1 MSKSVAISQPIIYT
15 VSRLNTVVR
24 LLLEQEVG
32 LVWLTAEISNLVQHS
47 SGHWYFTLKD
57 SQAQVKAAMFK
68 GQNRRVSFRPQN
80 GQQILVQGQLSLY
93 EARGDY
99 QLIVEKMQPAGDG
112 LLQMK
117 LEALKTQLT
126 TEGLFAPSRKR
137 PLPARPK
144 QIGIITSPTGAAVHD
159 MLTVLARRDPALS
172 VILYPSAVQG
182 ESAVPALLTA
192 LETACRRNECDLL
205 IIGRGGGSL
214 EDLWCFND
222 ERVVR
227 AIANSAIPIVSAVG
241 HETDVTLADFAAD
254 LRAPTPSAA
263 AELVSQDQ
271 QQHIQRLA
279 QMIQRLKQAMLLQ
292 QQRYVLRWQRHQ
304 SRLAAQN
311 PQYQLQQKIQR
322 HDDLQWRLE
331 RAIQQQLN
339 HSSRYYA
346 EQAQRLQQAS
356 PARDILALQ
365 QQHEFLKQRL
375 LNAIQNRQ
383 QDSEQQLAR
392 LSGQLQAL
400 SPLQVLARGYSV
412 TTKMNGEL
420 VRDQVQVAVGE
431 QLNIQ
436 LSQGALLV
444 NVNAVTS
451 PS

>member
-1 MSKSVAISQPIIYT
+1 MAISQPIIYT

-24 LLLEQEVG
+24 LLLEQEMG

-126 TEGLFAPSRKR
+126 AEGLFAPSRKR
-137 PLPARPK
+137 PLPAQPK

-159 MLTVLARRDPALS
+159 MLTILARRDPSLP

-182 ESAVPALLTA
+182 ENAVPALLTA
-192 LETACRRNECDLL
+192 LATAWQRDECDLL

-227 AIANSAIPIVSAVG
+227 AIASSPIPIVSAVG

-263 AELVSQDQ
+263 AELVSRDQ
-271 QQHIQRLA
+271 QQQLHRLT
-279 QMIQRLKQAMLLQ
+279 QFIQRLKQAILLQ
-292 QQRYVLRWQRHQ
+292 QQRYVLRWQRQQ

-311 PQYQLQQKIQR
+311 PQYQLQQKMQR
-322 HDDLQWRLE
+322 QDELQWRLE
-331 RAIQQQLN
+331 RVMKQQLN
-339 HSSRYYA
+339 NSSRHYA
-346 EQAQRLQQAS
+346 EQTQRLQQAS
-356 PARDILALQ
+356 PARHLSTLK
-365 QQHEFLKQRL
+365 QQHEFLQQRL
-375 LNAIQNRQ
+375 LKAIQNRHQ
-383 QDSEQQLAR
+383 ARQQQLAQ

-412 TTKMNGEL
+412 TTNMSGKLIHEYS
-420 VRDQVQVAVGE
+420 QVTPG
-431 QLNIQ
+431 
-436 LSQGALLV
+436 
-444 NVNAVTS
+444 
-451 PS
+451 

>member
-1 MSKSVAISQPIIYT
+1 MAISQPIIYT

-24 LLLEQEVG
+24 LLLEQEMG

-117 LEALKTQLT
+117 LEALKAQLT
-126 TEGLFAPSRKR
+126 AEGLFAPSRKR
-137 PLPARPK
+137 PLPPQPK

-159 MLTVLARRDPALS
+159 MLTILARRDPSLP

-182 ESAVPALLTA
+182 ESAVPALLAA
-192 LETACRRNECDLL
+192 LETAWRRDECDLL

-227 AIANSAIPIVSAVG
+227 AIASSPIPIVSAVG

-263 AELVSQDQ
+263 AELVSRDQ
-271 QQHIQRLA
+271 QQQLHRLT
-279 QMIQRLKQAMLLQ
+279 QLIQRLKQAILLQ
-292 QQRYVLRWQRHQ
+292 QQRYVLRWQRQH

-322 HDDLQWRLE
+322 QDELQWRLE
-331 RAIQQQLN
+331 RVIKQQLDN
-339 HSSRYYA
+339 ASRHYA
-346 EQAQRLQQAS
+346 EQTQRLQQAS
-356 PARDILALQ
+356 PARHLSTLK
-365 QQHEFLKQRL
+365 QQHEFLQQRL
-375 LNAIQNRQ
+375 LKALQNQHQARQ
-383 QDSEQQLAR
+383 QQLAQ

-412 TTKMNGEL
+412 TTNMSGKLIHEAS
-420 VRDQVQVAVGE
+420 QVTPGE

-436 LSQGALLV
+436 LGKGALRV
-444 NVNAVTS
+444 KTEAVKSET
-451 PS
+451 

>member
-1 MSKSVAISQPIIYT
+1 MAISQPIIYT

-24 LLLEQEVG
+24 LLLEQEMG

-117 LEALKTQLT
+117 LEALKAQLT
-126 TEGLFAPSRKR
+126 AEGLFAPSRKR
-137 PLPARPK
+137 PLPPQPK

-159 MLTVLARRDPALS
+159 MLTILARRDPSLP

-192 LETACRRNECDLL
+192 LETAWRRDECDLL

-227 AIANSAIPIVSAVG
+227 AIASSPIPIVSAVG

-263 AELVSQDQ
+263 AELVSRDQ
-271 QQHIQRLA
+271 QQQLHRLT
-279 QMIQRLKQAMLLQ
+279 QLIQRLKQAILLQ
-292 QQRYVLRWQRHQ
+292 QQRYVLRWQRQH

-322 HDDLQWRLE
+322 QDELQWRLE
-331 RAIQQQLN
+331 RVIKQQLGN
-339 HSSRYYA
+339 ASRHYA
-346 EQAQRLQQAS
+346 EQTQRLQQAS
-356 PARDILALQ
+356 PTRHLSTLK
-365 QQHEFLKQRL
+365 QQHEFLQQRL
-375 LNAIQNRQ
+375 LKALQNQHQARQ
-383 QDSEQQLAR
+383 QQLAQ

-412 TTKMNGEL
+412 TTNMSGKLIHEAS
-420 VRDQVQVAVGE
+420 QVTPGE

-436 LSQGALLV
+436 LGKGALRV
-444 NVNAVTS
+444 KTEAVKSET
-451 PS
+451 

>member
-1 MSKSVAISQPIIYT
+1 MAISQPIIYT

-24 LLLEQEVG
+24 LLLEQEMG

-117 LEALKTQLT
+117 LEALKAQLT
-126 TEGLFAPSRKR
+126 AEGLFAPSRKR
-137 PLPARPK
+137 PLPAQPK

-159 MLTVLARRDPALS
+159 MLTILARRDPSLP
-172 VILYPSAVQG
+172 VIIYPSAVQG
-182 ESAVPALLTA
+182 ESAVPALLAA
-192 LETACRRNECDLL
+192 LETAWRRNECDLL
-205 IIGRGGGSL
+205 IVGRGGGSL

-227 AIANSAIPIVSAVG
+227 AIASSPIPIVSAVG

-254 LRAPTPSAA
+254 LRAPTPSVA
-263 AELVSQDQ
+263 AELVSRDQ
-271 QQHIQRLA
+271 LQQLHRLA
-279 QMIQRLKQAMLLQ
+279 QFIQRLKQAILLQ
-292 QQRYVLRWQRHQ
+292 QQRYVLRWQQ
-304 SRLAAQN
+304 QQAQLAAQN
-311 PQYQLQQKIQR
+311 PQYQLQQKMQR
-322 HDDLQWRLE
+322 QDELQWRLE
-331 RAIQQQLN
+331 RVIKQQLDN
-339 HSSRYYA
+339 ASRHYE
-346 EQAQRLQQAS
+346 EQTQRLQQAS
-356 PARDILALQ
+356 PARHLSTLK
-365 QQHEFLKQRL
+365 QQHEFLQQRL
-375 LNAIQNRQ
+375 LKAIQNQRQ
-383 QDSEQQLAR
+383 ASQQQLAQ

-412 TTKMNGEL
+412 TTNMSGKLIHEAS
-420 VRDQVQVAVGE
+420 QVTPGE

-436 LSQGALLV
+436 LGKGALRV
-444 NVNAVTS
+444 KTEAVKSET
-451 PS
+451 

>member
-1 MSKSVAISQPIIYT
+1 MAISQPIIYT

-24 LLLEQEVG
+24 LLLEQEMG

-117 LEALKTQLT
+117 LEALKAQLT
-126 TEGLFAPSRKR
+126 AEGLFAPSRKR
-137 PLPARPK
+137 PLPPQPK

-159 MLTVLARRDPALS
+159 MLTILARRDPSLP
-172 VILYPSAVQG
+172 VVLYPSAVQG
-182 ESAVPALLTA
+182 ESAVPALLAA
-192 LETACRRNECDLL
+192 LETAWQRDECDLL

-227 AIANSAIPIVSAVG
+227 AIASSPIPIVSAVG

-263 AELVSQDQ
+263 AELVSRDQ
-271 QQHIQRLA
+271 QQQLHRLT
-279 QMIQRLKQAMLLQ
+279 QLIQRLKQAILLQ
-292 QQRYVLRWQRHQ
+292 QQREVLRWQRQH

-322 HDDLQWRLE
+322 QDELQWRLE
-331 RAIQQQLN
+331 RVIKQQFDN
-339 HSSRYYA
+339 ASRNYA
-346 EQAQRLQQAS
+346 EQTQRLQQAS
-356 PARDILALQ
+356 PARHLSTLK
-365 QQHEFLKQRL
+365 QQHEFLQQRL
-375 LNAIQNRQ
+375 LKAIQNRQ
-383 QDSEQQLAR
+383 QTNQQQLAQ

-412 TTKMNGEL
+412 TTNMSGKLIHEAS
-420 VRDQVQVAVGE
+420 QVTPGE

-436 LSQGALLV
+436 LGKGVLRV
-444 NVNAVTS
+444 KTEAVKSET
-451 PS
+451 

>member
-1 MSKSVAISQPIIYT
+1 MAISQPIIYT

-24 LLLEQEVG
+24 LLLEQEMG

-117 LEALKTQLT
+117 LEALKAQLT
-126 TEGLFAPSRKR
+126 AEGLFAPSRKR
-137 PLPARPK
+137 PLPAQPK

-159 MLTVLARRDPALS
+159 MLTILARRDPSLP

-182 ESAVPALLTA
+182 ESAVPALLAA
-192 LETACRRNECDLL
+192 LETAWRRDECDLL

-227 AIANSAIPIVSAVG
+227 AIASSPIPIVSAVG

-263 AELVSQDQ
+263 AELVSRDQ
-271 QQHIQRLA
+271 QQQLHRLT
-279 QMIQRLKQAMLLQ
+279 QFIQRLKQAILLQ
-292 QQRYVLRWQRHQ
+292 QQRYVLRWQQQQ

-311 PQYQLQQKIQR
+311 PQYQLQQKMQR
-322 HDDLQWRLE
+322 QDELQWRLE
-331 RAIQQQLN
+331 RVIKQLLDN
-339 HSSRYYA
+339 SSRHYA
-346 EQAQRLQQAS
+346 EQTQRLQQAS
-356 PARDILALQ
+356 PARHLSALQ
-365 QQHEFLKQRL
+365 QQHEFLQQRL
-375 LNAIQNRQ
+375 LKAIKNRQ
-383 QDSEQQLAR
+383 QDSQQQLAR

-412 TTKMNGEL
+412 TTNMSGKLIHEYS
-420 VRDQVQVAVGE
+420 QVTPGE

-436 LSQGALLV
+436 LGKGALRV
-444 NVNAVTS
+444 RTEEVKSET
-451 PS
+451 

>member
-1 MSKSVAISQPIIYT
+1 MAISQPIIYT

-24 LLLEQEVG
+24 LLLEQEMG

-117 LEALKTQLT
+117 LEALKAQLT
-126 TEGLFAPSRKR
+126 AEGLFAPSRKR
-137 PLPARPK
+137 PLPPQPK

-159 MLTVLARRDPALS
+159 MLTILARRDPSLP

-192 LETACRRNECDLL
+192 LETAWRRDECDLL

-227 AIANSAIPIVSAVG
+227 AIASSQIPIVSAVG
-241 HETDVTLADFAAD
+241 HETDVTLVDFAAD

-263 AELVSQDQ
+263 AELVSRDQ
-271 QQHIQRLA
+271 QQQLHRLT
-279 QMIQRLKQAMLLQ
+279 QLIQRLKQAILLQ
-292 QQRYVLRWQRHQ
+292 QQRYVLRWQRQH

-322 HDDLQWRLE
+322 QDELQWRLE
-331 RAIQQQLN
+331 RVIKQQLDN
-339 HSSRYYA
+339 ASRHYA
-346 EQAQRLQQAS
+346 EQTQRLQQAS
-356 PARDILALQ
+356 PTRHLSTLK
-365 QQHEFLKQRL
+365 QQHEFLQQRL
-375 LNAIQNRQ
+375 LKALQNQHQARQ
-383 QDSEQQLAR
+383 QQLAQ

-412 TTKMNGEL
+412 TTNMSGKLIHEAS
-420 VRDQVQVAVGE
+420 QVTPGE

-436 LSQGALLV
+436 LGKGALRV
-444 NVNAVTS
+444 KTEAVKSET
-451 PS
+451 

>member
-1 MSKSVAISQPIIYT
+1 MAISQPIIYT

-24 LLLEQEVG
+24 LLLEQEMG

-68 GQNRRVSFRPQN
+68 GQNRRVSFRPKN

-117 LEALKTQLT
+117 LEALKAQLT
-126 TEGLFAPSRKR
+126 AEGLFAPSRKR
-137 PLPARPK
+137 PLPAQPK

-159 MLTVLARRDPALS
+159 MLTILARRDPSLQ
-172 VILYPSAVQG
+172 VIIYPSAVQG
-182 ESAVPALLTA
+182 ESAVPALLAA
-192 LETACRRNECDLL
+192 LETAWRRNECDLL
-205 IIGRGGGSL
+205 IVGRGGGSL

-227 AIANSAIPIVSAVG
+227 AIASSPIPIVSAVG

-254 LRAPTPSAA
+254 LRAPTPSVA
-263 AELVSQDQ
+263 AELVSRDQ
-271 QQHIQRLA
+271 LQQLHRLT
-279 QMIQRLKQAMLLQ
+279 QFIQRLKQAILLQ
-292 QQRYVLRWQRHQ
+292 QQRYVLRWQQ
-304 SRLAAQN
+304 QQAQLAAQN
-311 PQYQLQQKIQR
+311 PQYQLQQKMQR
-322 HDDLQWRLE
+322 QDELQWRLE
-331 RAIQQQLN
+331 RVIKQQLDN
-339 HSSRYYA
+339 ASRHYE
-346 EQAQRLQQAS
+346 EQTQRLQQAS
-356 PARDILALQ
+356 PARHLSTLK
-365 QQHEFLKQRL
+365 QQHEFLQQRL
-375 LNAIQNRQ
+375 LKAIQNQRQ
-383 QDSEQQLAR
+383 ASQQQLAQ

-412 TTKMNGEL
+412 TTNMSGRLIHEYS
-420 VRDQVQVAVGE
+420 QVTPGE

-436 LSQGALLV
+436 LGKGALRV
-444 NVNAVTS
+444 RTEEIKS
-451 PS
+451 ET

>member
-1 MSKSVAISQPIIYT
+1 MTISQPIIYT

-24 LLLEQEVG
+24 LLLEQEMG

-117 LEALKTQLT
+117 LEALKAQLT
-126 TEGLFAPSRKR
+126 AEGLFAPSRKR
-137 PLPARPK
+137 ALPAQPK

-159 MLTVLARRDPALS
+159 MLTILARRDPSLP

-182 ESAVPALLTA
+182 ESAVPALLAA
-192 LETACRRNECDLL
+192 LETAWRRDECDLL

-227 AIANSAIPIVSAVG
+227 AIASSPIPIVSAVG

-271 QQHIQRLA
+271 QQQLHRLT
-279 QMIQRLKQAMLLQ
+279 QFIQRLKQAILLQ
-292 QQRYVLRWQRHQ
+292 QQRYVLRWQRQQ

-311 PQYQLQQKIQR
+311 PQYQLQQKMQR
-322 HDDLQWRLE
+322 QDELQWRLE
-331 RAIQQQLN
+331 RVIKQLLDN
-339 HSSRYYA
+339 SSRHYA
-346 EQAQRLQQAS
+346 EQTQRLQQAS
-356 PARDILALQ
+356 PARHLSALQ
-365 QQHEFLKQRL
+365 QQHEFLQQRL
-375 LNAIQNRQ
+375 LKAIKNRQ
-383 QDSEQQLAR
+383 QDSLQQLAQ

-412 TTKMNGEL
+412 TTNMNGKLIHEYS
-420 VRDQVQVAVGE
+420 QVTPGE

-436 LSQGALLV
+436 LGKGALRV
-444 NVNAVTS
+444 RTEEVKSET
-451 PS
+451 

>member
-1 MSKSVAISQPIIYT
+1 MAISQPIIYT

-24 LLLEQEVG
+24 LLLEQEMG

-117 LEALKTQLT
+117 LEALKAQLT
-126 TEGLFAPSRKR
+126 AEGLFAPSRKR
-137 PLPARPK
+137 PLPPQPK

-159 MLTVLARRDPALS
+159 MLTILARRDPSLP

-192 LETACRRNECDLL
+192 LETAWRRDECDLL

-227 AIANSAIPIVSAVG
+227 AIASSPIPIVSAVG

-263 AELVSQDQ
+263 AELVSRDQ
-271 QQHIQRLA
+271 QQQLHRLT
-279 QMIQRLKQAMLLQ
+279 QLIQRLKQAILLQ
-292 QQRYVLRWQRHQ
+292 QQRYVLRWQRQH

-322 HDDLQWRLE
+322 QDELQWRLE
-331 RAIQQQLN
+331 RAIKQQLDN
-339 HSSRYYA
+339 ASRHYA
-346 EQAQRLQQAS
+346 EQTQRLQQAS
-356 PARDILALQ
+356 PTRHLSTLK
-365 QQHEFLKQRL
+365 QQHEFLQQRL
-375 LNAIQNRQ
+375 LKALQNQHQARQ
-383 QDSEQQLAR
+383 QQLAQ

-412 TTKMNGEL
+412 TTNMSGKLIHEAS
-420 VRDQVQVAVGE
+420 QVTPGE

-436 LSQGALLV
+436 LGKGALRV
-444 NVNAVTS
+444 KTEAVKSET
-451 PS
+451 

>member
-1 MSKSVAISQPIIYT
+1 MAISQPIIYT

-24 LLLEQEVG
+24 LLLEQEMG

-117 LEALKTQLT
+117 LEALKAQLT
-126 TEGLFAPSRKR
+126 AEGLFAPSRKR
-137 PLPARPK
+137 PLPPQPK

-159 MLTVLARRDPALS
+159 MLTILARRDPSLP

-192 LETACRRNECDLL
+192 LETAWRRDECDLL

-227 AIANSAIPIVSAVG
+227 AIASSQIPIVSAVG
-241 HETDVTLADFAAD
+241 HETDVTLVDFAAD

-263 AELVSQDQ
+263 AELVSRDQ
-271 QQHIQRLA
+271 QQQLHRLT
-279 QMIQRLKQAMLLQ
+279 QLIQRLKQAILLQ
-292 QQRYVLRWQRHQ
+292 QQRYVLRWQRQH

-322 HDDLQWRLE
+322 QDELQWRLE
-331 RAIQQQLN
+331 RVMKQQLDN
-339 HSSRYYA
+339 ASRHYA
-346 EQAQRLQQAS
+346 EQTQRLQQAS
-356 PARDILALQ
+356 PTRHLSTLK
-365 QQHEFLKQRL
+365 QQHEFLQQRL
-375 LNAIQNRQ
+375 LKALQNQHQARQ
-383 QDSEQQLAR
+383 QQLAQ

-412 TTKMNGEL
+412 TTNMSGKLIHEAS
-420 VRDQVQVAVGE
+420 QVTPGE

-436 LSQGALLV
+436 LGKGALRV
-444 NVNAVTS
+444 KTEAVKSET
-451 PS
+451 

>member
-1 MSKSVAISQPIIYT
+1 MAISQPIIYT

-24 LLLEQEVG
+24 LLLEQEMG

-117 LEALKTQLT
+117 LEALKAQLT
-126 TEGLFAPSRKR
+126 AEGLFAPSRKR
-137 PLPARPK
+137 PLPAQPK

-159 MLTVLARRDPALS
+159 MLTILARRDPSLP
-172 VILYPSAVQG
+172 VIIYPSAVQG
-182 ESAVPALLTA
+182 ESAVPALLAA
-192 LETACRRNECDLL
+192 LETAWRRNECDLL
-205 IIGRGGGSL
+205 IVGRGGGSL

-227 AIANSAIPIVSAVG
+227 AIASSPIPIVSAVG

-271 QQHIQRLA
+271 QQQLHRLA
-279 QMIQRLKQAMLLQ
+279 QLIQRLKQAILLQ
-292 QQRYVLRWQRHQ
+292 QQRGVLRWQQQH

-322 HDDLQWRLE
+322 QDELQWRLE
-331 RAIQQQLN
+331 RAIKQQLDN
-339 HSSRYYA
+339 ASRHYA
-346 EQAQRLQQAS
+346 EQTQRLQQAS
-356 PARDILALQ
+356 PARHLSTLK
-365 QQHEFLKQRL
+365 QQHEFLQQRL
-375 LNAIQNRQ
+375 LKAIQNQRQ
-383 QDSEQQLAR
+383 ASQQQLAQ

-412 TTKMNGEL
+412 TTNMSGRLIHEYS
-420 VRDQVQVAVGE
+420 QVTPGE

-436 LSQGALLV
+436 LGKGALRV
-444 NVNAVTS
+444 RTEEIKS
-451 PS
+451 ET

>member
-1 MSKSVAISQPIIYT
+1 MAISQPIIYT

-24 LLLEQEVG
+24 LLLEQEMG

-68 GQNRRVSFRPQN
+68 GQNRRVSFRPKN

-117 LEALKTQLT
+117 LEALKAQMTA
-126 TEGLFAPSRKR
+126 EGLFAPSRKR
-137 PLPARPK
+137 SLPAQPK

-159 MLTVLARRDPALS
+159 MLTILARRDPSLP

-182 ESAVPALLTA
+182 ESAAPALLAA
-192 LETACRRNECDLL
+192 LETAWRRDECDLL

-227 AIANSAIPIVSAVG
+227 AIASSPIPIVSAVG

-263 AELVSQDQ
+263 AELVSRDQ
-271 QQHIQRLA
+271 QQQLHRLT
-279 QMIQRLKQAMLLQ
+279 QFIQRLKQAILLQ
-292 QQRYVLRWQRHQ
+292 QQRYVFRWQQQQ
-304 SRLAAQN
+304 SRLTAQN
-311 PQYQLQQKIQR
+311 PQYQLQQKMQR
-322 HDDLQWRLE
+322 QDELQWRLE
-331 RAIQQQLN
+331 RVIKQLLDN
-339 HSSRYYA
+339 SSRHYA
-346 EQAQRLQQAS
+346 EQTQRLQQAS
-356 PARDILALQ
+356 PARHLSALQ
-365 QQHEFLKQRL
+365 QQHEFLQQRL
-375 LNAIQNRQ
+375 LKAIQNQ
-383 QDSEQQLAR
+383 QQNSLQQLAQ

-412 TTKMNGEL
+412 TTNMNGQLIHEYS
-420 VRDQVQVAVGE
+420 QVTSGE

-436 LSQGALLV
+436 LGKGALRV
-444 NVNAVTS
+444 RTEEVKA
-451 PS
+451 

>member
-1 MSKSVAISQPIIYT
+1 MAISQPIIYT

-24 LLLEQEVG
+24 LLLEQEMG

-117 LEALKTQLT
+117 LEALKAQLT
-126 TEGLFAPSRKR
+126 AEGLFAPSRKR
-137 PLPARPK
+137 PLPTQPK

-159 MLTVLARRDPALS
+159 MLTILARRDPSLP

-182 ESAVPALLTA
+182 ESAVPALLAA
-192 LETACRRNECDLL
+192 LETAWRRDECDLL

-227 AIANSAIPIVSAVG
+227 AIASSPIPIVSAVG

-263 AELVSQDQ
+263 AELVSRDQ
-271 QQHIQRLA
+271 QQQLHRLT
-279 QMIQRLKQAMLLQ
+279 QLIQRLKQAILLQ
-292 QQRYVLRWQRHQ
+292 QQRYVLRWQRQH

-322 HDDLQWRLE
+322 QDELQWRLE
-331 RAIQQQLN
+331 RAIKQQLDN
-339 HSSRYYA
+339 ASRHYA
-346 EQAQRLQQAS
+346 EQTQRLQQAS
-356 PARDILALQ
+356 PARHLSTLK
-365 QQHEFLKQRL
+365 QQHEFLQQRL
-375 LNAIQNRQ
+375 LKAIQNRQ
-383 QDSEQQLAR
+383 QARQQQLAQ

-412 TTKMNGEL
+412 TTNMSGKLIHEAS
-420 VRDQVQVAVGE
+420 QVTPGE

-436 LSQGALLV
+436 LGKGALRV
-444 NVNAVTS
+444 KTEAVKSET
-451 PS
+451 

>member
-1 MSKSVAISQPIIYT
+1 VAISQPIIYT

-24 LLLEQEVG
+24 LLLEQEMG

-117 LEALKTQLT
+117 LEALKAQLT
-126 TEGLFAPSRKR
+126 AEGLFAPSRKR
-137 PLPARPK
+137 PLPAQPK

-159 MLTVLARRDPALS
+159 MLTILARRDPSLP
-172 VILYPSAVQG
+172 VIIYPSAVQG
-182 ESAVPALLTA
+182 ESAVPALLAA
-192 LETACRRNECDLL
+192 LETAWRRNECDLL
-205 IIGRGGGSL
+205 IVGRGGGSL

-227 AIANSAIPIVSAVG
+227 AIASSPIPIVSAVG

-263 AELVSQDQ
+263 AELVSRDQ
-271 QQHIQRLA
+271 LQQLHRLT
-279 QMIQRLKQAMLLQ
+279 QFIQRLKQAILLQ
-292 QQRYVLRWQRHQ
+292 QQRYVLRWQQ
-304 SRLAAQN
+304 QQAQLAAQN
-311 PQYQLQQKIQR
+311 PQYQLQQKMQR
-322 HDDLQWRLE
+322 QDELQWRLE
-331 RAIQQQLN
+331 RVIKQQLDN
-339 HSSRYYA
+339 ASRHYA
-346 EQAQRLQQAS
+346 EQTQRLQQAS
-356 PARDILALQ
+356 PARHLSTLK
-365 QQHEFLKQRL
+365 QQHEFLQQRL
-375 LNAIQNRQ
+375 LKATQNQRQ
-383 QDSEQQLAR
+383 ASQQQLAQ

-412 TTKMNGEL
+412 TTNMSGRLIHEYS
-420 VRDQVQVAVGE
+420 QVTPGE

-436 LSQGALLV
+436 LGKGALRV
-444 NVNAVTS
+444 RTEEIKS
-451 PS
+451 ET

>member
-1 MSKSVAISQPIIYT
+1 VAISQPIIYT

-24 LLLEQEVG
+24 LLLEQEMG

-117 LEALKTQLT
+117 LEALKAQLT
-126 TEGLFAPSRKR
+126 AEGLFAPSRKR
-137 PLPARPK
+137 PLPAQPK

-159 MLTVLARRDPALS
+159 MLTILARRDPSLP
-172 VILYPSAVQG
+172 VIIYPSAVQG
-182 ESAVPALLTA
+182 ESAVPALLAA
-192 LETACRRNECDLL
+192 LETAWRRNECDLL
-205 IIGRGGGSL
+205 IVGRGGGSL

-227 AIANSAIPIVSAVG
+227 AIASSPIPIVSAVG
-241 HETDVTLADFAAD
+241 HETDVTLVDFAAD

-263 AELVSQDQ
+263 AELVSRDQ
-271 QQHIQRLA
+271 QQQLHRLT
-279 QMIQRLKQAMLLQ
+279 QFIQRLKQAILLQ
-292 QQRYVLRWQRHQ
+292 QQRYVLRWQQ
-304 SRLAAQN
+304 QQAQLAAQN
-311 PQYQLQQKIQR
+311 PQYQLQQKMQR
-322 HDDLQWRLE
+322 QDELQWRLE
-331 RAIQQQLN
+331 RVIKQQLDN
-339 HSSRYYA
+339 ASRHYE
-346 EQAQRLQQAS
+346 EQTQRLQQAS
-356 PARDILALQ
+356 PARHLSTLK
-365 QQHEFLKQRL
+365 QQHEFLQQRL
-375 LNAIQNRQ
+375 LKAIQNQRQ
-383 QDSEQQLAR
+383 ASQQQLAQ

-412 TTKMNGEL
+412 TTNMSGRLIHEYS
-420 VRDQVQVAVGE
+420 QVTPGE

-436 LSQGALLV
+436 LGKGALRV
-444 NVNAVTS
+444 RTEEIKS
-451 PS
+451 ET

>member
-1 MSKSVAISQPIIYT
+1 MAISQPIIYT

-24 LLLEQEVG
+24 LLLEQEMG

-117 LEALKTQLT
+117 LEALKAQLT
-126 TEGLFAPSRKR
+126 AEGLFAPSRKR
-137 PLPARPK
+137 PLPAQPK

-159 MLTVLARRDPALS
+159 MLTILARRDPSLP

-182 ESAVPALLTA
+182 ESAVPALLAA
-192 LETACRRNECDLL
+192 LESAWQRDECDLL

-227 AIANSAIPIVSAVG
+227 AIANSPIPIVSAVG

-271 QQHIQRLA
+271 QQQLHRLA
-279 QMIQRLKQAMLLQ
+279 QLIQRLKQAILLQ
-292 QQRYVLRWQRHQ
+292 QQRGVLRWQQQH

-322 HDDLQWRLE
+322 QDELQWRLE
-331 RAIQQQLN
+331 RAIKQQLDN
-339 HSSRYYA
+339 ASRHYA
-346 EQAQRLQQAS
+346 EQTQRLQQAS
-356 PARDILALQ
+356 PARHLSTLK
-365 QQHEFLKQRL
+365 QQHEFLQQRL
-375 LNAIQNRQ
+375 LKAIQNRQ
-383 QDSEQQLAR
+383 QAHQQQLAQ
-392 LSGQLQAL
+392 LSGQLQTL

-412 TTKMNGEL
+412 TTNMSGKLIHEAS
-420 VRDQVQVAVGE
+420 QVTPGE

-436 LSQGALLV
+436 LGKGALRV
-444 NVNAVTS
+444 KTEAVKSET
-451 PS
+451 

>member
-1 MSKSVAISQPIIYT
+1 VAISQPIIYT

-24 LLLEQEVG
+24 LLLEQEMG

-117 LEALKTQLT
+117 LEALKAQLT

-137 PLPARPK
+137 PLPAQPK

-159 MLTVLARRDPALS
+159 MLTILARRDPSLP

-192 LETACRRNECDLL
+192 LETAWRRNECDLL
-205 IIGRGGGSL
+205 IVGRGGGSL

-227 AIANSAIPIVSAVG
+227 AIASSPIPIVSAVG

-271 QQHIQRLA
+271 QQQLQRLT
-279 QMIQRLKQAMLLQ
+279 QVTQRLKQAILLQ
-292 QQRYVLRWQRHQ
+292 QQRYVLRWQRQQ

-311 PQYQLQQKIQR
+311 PQYQLQQKMQR
-322 HDDLQWRLE
+322 QDELQSRLE
-331 RAIQQQLN
+331 RAIKQQLTN
-339 HSSRYYA
+339 SSRYYT
-346 EQAQRLQQAS
+346 EQTQRLQQAS
-356 PARDILALQ
+356 PARHLSTLK
-365 QQHEFLKQRL
+365 QQHEFLQQRL
-375 LNAIQNRQ
+375 LKAMQDQQ
-383 QDSEQQLAR
+383 QDSLQQLAQ
-392 LSGQLQAL
+392 LSAQLQAL

-412 TTKMNGEL
+412 TTKLNGEL
-420 VRDQVQVAVGE
+420 IRNYTQVTAGE
-431 QLNIQ
+431 RLKIR
-436 LSQGALLV
+436 LDKGELLV
-444 NVNAVTS
+444 TTEDVIC

>member
-1 MSKSVAISQPIIYT
+1 VAISQPIIYT

-24 LLLEQEVG
+24 LLLEQEMG

-117 LEALKTQLT
+117 LEALKAQLT
-126 TEGLFAPSRKR
+126 VEGLFESSRKR
-137 PLPARPK
+137 PLPAQPK

-159 MLTVLARRDPALS
+159 MLTILARRDPSLP

-182 ESAVPALLTA
+182 ESAVPALIAA
-192 LETACRRNECDLL
+192 LETAWRRDECDLL

-227 AIANSAIPIVSAVG
+227 AIASSPIPIVSAVG
-241 HETDVTLADFAAD
+241 HETDVTLADLAAD

-263 AELVSQDQ
+263 AELISRDQ
-271 QQHIQRLA
+271 QQQLHHLTQF
-279 QMIQRLKQAMLLQ
+279 IQRLKQAILLQ
-292 QQRYVLRWQRHQ
+292 QQRYVLRWQQ
-304 SRLAAQN
+304 QKSRLAAQN
-311 PQYQLQQKIQR
+311 PQYQLQQKMQR
-322 HDDLQWRLE
+322 QDELQWRLE
-331 RAIQQQLN
+331 RVIKQQLAN
-339 HSSRYYA
+339 ASHHYS
-346 EQAQRLQQAS
+346 EQTQRLQQAS
-356 PARDILALQ
+356 PARNLSVLQ
-365 QQHEFLKQRL
+365 QQHEFLQQRL
-375 LNAIQNRQ
+375 LKAIHNRQ
-383 QDSEQQLAR
+383 QAGQQHLAQ

-412 TTKMNGEL
+412 TTNMNGQLIHEYS
-420 VRDQVQVAVGE
+420 QVTSGE

-436 LSQGALLV
+436 LGKGVLRVKTEEVKA
-444 NVNAVTS
+444 
-451 PS
+451 

>member
-1 MSKSVAISQPIIYT
+1 MAISQPIIYT

-24 LLLEQEVG
+24 LLLEQEMG

-117 LEALKTQLT
+117 LEALKAQLT
-126 TEGLFAPSRKR
+126 AEGLFAPSRKR
-137 PLPARPK
+137 PLPPQPK

-159 MLTVLARRDPALS
+159 MLTILARRDPSLP

-192 LETACRRNECDLL
+192 LETAWRRDECDLL

-227 AIANSAIPIVSAVG
+227 AIASSQIPIVSAVG
-241 HETDVTLADFAAD
+241 HETDVTLVDFAAD

-263 AELVSQDQ
+263 AELVSRDQ
-271 QQHIQRLA
+271 QQQLHRLT
-279 QMIQRLKQAMLLQ
+279 QLIQRLKQAILLQ
-292 QQRYVLRWQRHQ
+292 QQRYVLRWQRQH

-322 HDDLQWRLE
+322 QDELQWRLE
-331 RAIQQQLN
+331 RVIKQQLDN
-339 HSSRYYA
+339 ASRHYA
-346 EQAQRLQQAS
+346 EQTQRLQQAS
-356 PARDILALQ
+356 PARHLSMLK
-365 QQHEFLKQRL
+365 QQHEFLQQRL
-375 LNAIQNRQ
+375 LKALQNQHQARQ
-383 QDSEQQLAR
+383 QQLAQ

-412 TTKMNGEL
+412 TTNMSGKLIHEAS
-420 VRDQVQVAVGE
+420 QVTPGE

-436 LSQGALLV
+436 LGKGALRV
-444 NVNAVTS
+444 KTEAVKSET
-451 PS
+451 

>member
-1 MSKSVAISQPIIYT
+1 VAISQPIIYT

-24 LLLEQEVG
+24 LLLEQELG

-117 LEALKTQLT
+117 LEALKAQLT
-126 TEGLFAPSRKR
+126 AEGLFASSRKR
-137 PLPARPK
+137 ALPAQPK
-144 QIGIITSPTGAAVHD
+144 QIGIVTSPTGAAVHD
-159 MLTVLARRDPALS
+159 MLTILARRNPSLP

-192 LETACRRNECDLL
+192 LETAWRRNECDVL

-227 AIANSAIPIVSAVG
+227 AIANSPIPTVSAVG
-241 HETDVTLADFAAD
+241 HETDVTLVDFAAD

-271 QQHIQRLA
+271 QQQMQRLT
-279 QMIQRLKQAMLLQ
+279 QFIQRLKQAILLQ
-292 QQRYVLRWQRHQ
+292 QQRDGLRWQQQQ
-304 SRLAAQN
+304 SRLASQN
-311 PQYQLQQKIQR
+311 PQYQLQQKMQR
-322 HDDLQWRLE
+322 QDELQWRLE
-331 RAIQQQLN
+331 RAIQQRLN
-339 HSSRYYA
+339 NSSRYHA
-346 EQAQRLQQAS
+346 EQTQRLQQAS
-356 PARDILALQ
+356 PARHISALQ
-365 QQHEFLKQRL
+365 QQHKFLHQKL
-375 LNAIQNRQ
+375 LAAIQNQ
-383 QDSEQQLAR
+383 QQKNQQQLSN
-392 LSGQLQAL
+392 LCGQLQAL

-412 TTKMNGEL
+412 TTKLNGEL
-420 VRDQVQVAVGE
+420 VRDHSQVTRGE
-431 QLNIQ
+431 SLRIRLN
-436 LSQGALLV
+436 QGELR
-444 NVNAVTS
+444 VTIEGVKC

>member
-1 MSKSVAISQPIIYT
+1 MAISQPIIYT

-24 LLLEQEVG
+24 LLLEQEMG

-117 LEALKTQLT
+117 LEALKAQLT
-126 TEGLFAPSRKR
+126 AEGLFAPSRKR
-137 PLPARPK
+137 PLPPQPK

-159 MLTVLARRDPALS
+159 MLTILARRDPSLP

-182 ESAVPALLTA
+182 ESAVPALLAA
-192 LETACRRNECDLL
+192 LETAWQRDECDLL

-227 AIANSAIPIVSAVG
+227 AIANSPIPIVSAVG

-271 QQHIQRLA
+271 QQQLHRLT
-279 QMIQRLKQAMLLQ
+279 QFIQRLKQAVLLQ
-292 QQRYVLRWQRHQ
+292 QQRYVLRWQQQQ

-311 PQYQLQQKIQR
+311 PQYQLQQKMQR
-322 HDDLQWRLE
+322 QDELQWRLE
-331 RAIQQQLN
+331 RVIKQQLN
-339 HSSRYYA
+339 NSSRHYS
-346 EQAQRLQQAS
+346 EQTQRLQQAS
-356 PARDILALQ
+356 PARHISTLQ
-365 QQHEFLKQRL
+365 QQHEFLQQRL
-375 LNAIQNRQ
+375 LKAIQNRHQ
-383 QDSEQQLAR
+383 ARQQQLAQ

-420 VRDQVQVAVGE
+420 IRDYTQVTAGE
-431 QLNIQ
+431 RLKIR
-436 LSQGALLV
+436 LDKGELLV
-444 NVNAVTS
+444 TTENVIC

>member
-1 MSKSVAISQPIIYT
+1 MAISQPIIYT

-24 LLLEQEVG
+24 LLLEQEMG

-117 LEALKTQLT
+117 LEALKAQLT
-126 TEGLFAPSRKR
+126 AERLFAPSRKR
-137 PLPARPK
+137 PLPTQPK

-159 MLTVLARRDPALS
+159 MLTILARRDPSLP
-172 VILYPSAVQG
+172 VILYPSSVQG
-182 ESAVPALLTA
+182 ESAVPALLAA
-192 LETACRRNECDLL
+192 LETAWRRDECALL

-227 AIANSAIPIVSAVG
+227 AIASSPIPIVSAVG

-271 QQHIQRLA
+271 QQQLHRLA
-279 QMIQRLKQAMLLQ
+279 QLIQRLKQAILLQ
-292 QQRYVLRWQRHQ
+292 QQRGVLRWQQQH

-322 HDDLQWRLE
+322 QDELQWRLE
-331 RAIQQQLN
+331 RVIKQQLDN
-339 HSSRYYA
+339 ASRHYA
-346 EQAQRLQQAS
+346 EQTQRLQQAS
-356 PARDILALQ
+356 PARHLSTLK
-365 QQHEFLKQRL
+365 QQHEFLQQRL
-375 LNAIQNRQ
+375 LKAIQNRQ
-383 QDSEQQLAR
+383 QAHQQQLAQ

-412 TTKMNGEL
+412 TTNMSGKLIHEAS
-420 VRDQVQVAVGE
+420 QVTPGE

-436 LSQGALLV
+436 LGKGALRV
-444 NVNAVTS
+444 KTEAVKSET
-451 PS
+451 